1 MKKMILFSQA
11 PADIQYVLSLYHNHK
26 ETHDIL
32 IIVVNV
38 KNNFKFFHSLNLI
51 AKIEFVPLIGQ
62 KNILK
67 FLKYSISLKIKYKS
81 LFSKFNNAQVYF
93 FSNNYDYVTAYFIN
107 KLQIKNNI
115 FFMDIYNIDGK
126 EIISIQNNI
135 KVKIMKYLFDID
147 IKFFSIAGA
156 NAYQYLFDKN
166 KINTISIEVNPK
178 NLHGYRYKINS
189 NHKKRVLI
197 FESNG
202 VLDKSFAN
210 YQDDL
215 TKIILKVND
224 KYDIYIKPHPRLG
237 YSQFLLNYKLN
248 IIDSYIPSELL
259 RISDFDIVLGID
271 STSIATGQHLN
282 KLSLIDLFEFS
293 DETRKNYL
301 KNYLNK
307 LSKNKLIYLDS
318 IDGIE

>member
-1 MKKMILFSQA
+1 
-11 PADIQYVLSLYHNHK
+11 
-26 ETHDIL
+26 
-32 IIVVNV
+32 
-38 KNNFKFFHSLNLI
+38 
-51 AKIEFVPLIGQ
+51 
-62 KNILK
+62 
-67 FLKYSISLKIKYKS
+67 
-81 LFSKFNNAQVYF
+81 
-93 FSNNYDYVTAYFIN
+93 
-107 KLQIKNNI
+107 
-115 FFMDIYNIDGK
+115 MDIYNIDGK

-166 KINTISIEVNPK
+166 KINTISIKVNPK
-178 NLHGYRYKINS
+178 DLDGYRYKINS
-189 NHKKRVLI
+189 NHKKNLLL

-202 VLDKSFAN
+202 ILDKSFVN
-210 YQDDL
+210 YQKEL
-215 TKIILKVND
+215 TQIILKVID
-224 KYDIYIKPHPRLG
+224 KYDVYIKPHPRLG
-237 YSQFLLNYKLN
+237 YSKFLNTYKIN
-248 IIDSYIPSELL
+248 IIESYIPSELL

-271 STSIATGQHLN
+271 SASIATGQHLN
-282 KLSLIDLFEFS
+282 KFSLIDLFEFS